1 MCKER
6 NKILS
11 FDIIIEIINF
21 FNERSALKMCGT
33 SRFFKIFIEKLPCF
47 STHTRIIPEL
57 NIFTM
62 FYEKIGDTYPG
73 KMLTFPNETYASL
86 PGKMLRPGY
95 YGRRIWRRLPL
106 APPPTEIVGFSNIS
120 IDFYLKTILR
130 SADYV
135 TEAKHFFQN
144 IKQLLTSSTHYLN
157 VHFDNYDYA
166 CSHNFLVYIK
176 FPRISEI
183 PEFNVVLSWLKLFD
197 VGAFPFVNITSS
209 SSMLFSYSAHS
220 EALFSQ
226 LLNSQHLR
234 NVKFLRIQNDF
245 YCWHHYPYPFPL
257 KLSSIAKW
265 LFISEG
271 PKIIR
276 FFNEDNPGKL
286 DCICPIETFLIPM
299 LISLLETTN
308 WKNYSYLIIH
318 PTCVYCFNFIYV
330 VQHSKLSHYL
340 RHILVYTNDYL
351 ALWLHTGVEY
361 TTEKFELIWYDTIC
375 T

>member
-1 MCKER
+1 MEAFTTTSSSNR
-6 NKILS
+6 N
-11 FDIIIEIINF
+11 
-21 FNERSALKMCGT
+21 
-33 SRFFKIFIEKLPCF
+33 
-47 STHTRIIPEL
+47 
-57 NIFTM
+57 
-62 FYEKIGDTYPG
+62 
-73 KMLTFPNETYASL
+73 
-86 PGKMLRPGY
+86 
-95 YGRRIWRRLPL
+95 RRIQQYINRFLLKNDFALSRLRYR
-106 APPPTEIVGFSNIS
+106 G
-120 IDFYLKTILR
+120 
-130 SADYV
+130 
-135 TEAKHFFQN
+135 KHFFQN

-157 VHFDNYDYA
+157 LHFDNYDYA
-166 CSHNFLVYIK
+166 CSHNFLVHIK

-220 EALFSQ
+220 KALFSQ

-361 TTEKFELIWYDTIC
+361 TTEKFELIWYDDYLYIRRSSLYGPLQKELDPQYC
-375 T
+375 TNYFKTELSQKRSISANIKVNFPRVSNHSIKLN